1 MAVEAQNF
9 SNHSRMVPA
18 FHGLLFGLI
27 LVALGYEVTMFVKQP
42 AFGTAVGVM
51 LAVGLLLVTWYARV
65 FALTVQDRVIRLEE
79 RLRMGALLS
88 GDLRDRIPEF
98 SREATGGAA
107 VCVGRGAAGAG
118 QACAR

>member
-51 LAVGLLLVTWYARV
+51 LAVGLLPR
-65 FALTVQDRVIRLEE
+65 FRE
-79 RLRMGALLS
+79 RKPKKRSFEWLA
-88 GDLRDRIPEF
+88 F
-98 SREATGGAA
+98 
-107 VCVGRGAAGAG
+107 
-118 QACAR
+118 